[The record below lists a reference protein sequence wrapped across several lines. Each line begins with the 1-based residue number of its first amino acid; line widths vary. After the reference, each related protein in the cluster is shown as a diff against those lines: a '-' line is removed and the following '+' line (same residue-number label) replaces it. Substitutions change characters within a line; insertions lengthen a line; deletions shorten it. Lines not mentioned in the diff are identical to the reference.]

1 MQSAPTP
8 AGHAVYDLDVYDL
21 REPTRQEAQ
30 QAQAAAQA
38 LSRGQLDLSQ
48 LPDIARQHLSRILD
62 ETARG
67 RALSVRPVETD
78 LTTTQA
84 SDYLNVSRPY
94 LVRLLREGRLPF
106 HRIGTHRRLRLSD
119 LRAYK
124 ERQTEESYAALAELQ
139 AQAQELNLGYEAT

>member
-1 MQSAPTP
+1 MPTTSLP
-8 AGHAVYDLDVYDL
+8 SSLPSGSDL

-30 QAQAAAQA
+30 QAQTAMRA
-38 LSRGQLDLSQ
+38 LSTGQLELSQ
-48 LPDIARQHLSRILD
+48 LPDIARQLLSRILD

-67 RALSVRPVETD
+67 RALSVVPVETA

-84 SDYLNVSRPY
+84 AEYLNVSRPY
-94 LVRLLREGRLPF
+94 LVRLLREGKLPF

-124 ERQTEESYAALAELQ
+124 ERQEEESYAALAELQ
-139 AQAQELNLGYEAT
+139 AQAQELNMGYEAV

>member
-1 MQSAPTP
+1 MQSVPPP
-8 AGHAVYDLDVYDL
+8 AVNDIYDL

-48 LPDIARQHLSRILD
+48 LPDIAWQHLSRILD

-67 RALSVRPVETD
+67 RALFVIPVETD

-84 SDYLNVSRPY
+84 SEYLNVSRPY

-139 AQAQELNLGYEAT
+139 VQAQELNLGYEAT

>member
-1 MQSAPTP
+1 MPTTSLP
-8 AGHAVYDLDVYDL
+8 SHLPSGSDL

-30 QAQAAAQA
+30 QAQAAVRA
-38 LSRGQLDLSQ
+38 LSAGHLELSQ
-48 LPDIARQHLSRILD
+48 LPDIARQLLSRILD

-67 RALSVRPVETD
+67 HALSVVPVETA

-84 SDYLNVSRPY
+84 AEYLNVSRPY
-94 LVRLLREGRLPF
+94 LVRLLREGKLPF

-124 ERQTEESYAALAELQ
+124 ERQEEESYAALAELQ
-139 AQAQELNLGYEAT
+139 AQAQELNMGYEAV

>member
-1 MQSAPTP
+1 MRAAPIP
-8 AGHAVYDLDVYDL
+8 AGYDV

-30 QAQAAAQA
+30 QAQAAVQA

-67 RALSVRPVETD
+67 RALSVIPVETA

-84 SDYLNVSRPY
+84 AEYLNVSRPY
-94 LVRLLREGRLPF
+94 LVRLLREGSLPF